1 MILEKRYTTYSL
13 SLIMG
18 FLIISL
24 SFGLEAQEETE
35 VTVEENSE
43 NQEMPAGM
51 SDLDKCMM
59 KAKSMKDKKDC
70 QKEHMK
76 TVEEFIDE
84 EGLELIEGYL
94 KVYTDEDNINY
105 YLEIDNTD
113 LNKQFLYFAYI
124 MNAPQGSSLTGG
136 LPSDG
141 KVLEFIIFQKDSI
154 GLYQINTSYINGD
167 DNNIGKSTITNIT
180 EAFIKI

>member
-18 FLIISL
+18 FLIMSL

-76 TVEEFIDE
+76 TVEEFIDIRSIY
-84 EGLELIEGYL
+84 LI
-94 KVYTDEDNINY
+94 
-105 YLEIDNTD
+105 
-113 LNKQFLYFAYI
+113 
-124 MNAPQGSSLTGG
+124 
-136 LPSDG
+136 
-141 KVLEFIIFQKDSI
+141 
-154 GLYQINTSYINGD
+154 
-167 DNNIGKSTITNIT
+167 
-180 EAFIKI
+180 